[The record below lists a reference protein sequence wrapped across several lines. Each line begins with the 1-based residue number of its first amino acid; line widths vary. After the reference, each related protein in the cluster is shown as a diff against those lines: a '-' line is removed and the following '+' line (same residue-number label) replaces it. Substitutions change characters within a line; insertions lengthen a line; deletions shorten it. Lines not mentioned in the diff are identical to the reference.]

1 MGERRLM
8 LVRHGQTEFNATG
21 RMQGQ
26 LDTDLSPTGVEQ
38 AKAAAECL
46 KGRPISAVYSSDLMR
61 AVETAKIL
69 AEAWGVPV
77 VTDPRL
83 RETDLG
89 QWQGA
94 SHGEVDKDFP
104 EQRFYWKH
112 DPTWAP
118 PLGETRL
125 DVAARAY
132 QVVEEIMDSHDFTE
146 GDVVIVAHGGTIGAL
161 TARLLEL
168 PVEHYPI
175 FSGLG
180 NVCWSQLVARPRFVE
195 GIGQSA
201 AAVDG
206 STVPRMP
213 EVGEM
218 WWRDARWH
226 LESWNVGVNATGPM
240 GSASPDEGGEDGPA

>member
-8 LVRHGQTEFNATG
+8 LVRHGQTDFNATG

-26 LDTDLSPTGVEQ
+26 LDTDLSATGVEQ
-38 AKAAAECL
+38 APAASCL
-46 KGRPISAVYSSDLMR
+46 KDRKISAVYSSDLIR
-61 AVETAKIL
+61 ARETATIL
-69 AEAWGVPV
+69 ATTWGLH
-77 VTDPRL
+77 VTTDKRL

-94 SHGEVDKDFP
+94 SHGEVDKDYP
-104 EQRFYWKH
+104 EQRHYWKH

-118 PLGETRL
+118 PQGETRL
-125 DVAARAY
+125 DVAERAY
-132 QVVEEIMDSHDFTE
+132 QVVQEIMDQNTFEE

-168 PVEHYPI
+168 PVDHYPI

-180 NVCWSQLVARPRFVE
+180 NVCWSQLVARPRFQE
-195 GIGQSA
+195 GTGRSTPAI
-201 AAVDG
+201 DG
-206 STVPRMP
+206 TTVPRMP
-213 EVGEM
+213 EATDT
-218 WWRDARWH
+218 WWKTARWH
-226 LESWNVGVNATGPM
+226 LEGWNVGVNATAPM